1 MSQQAVLI
9 IDNKIMPCPSTMK
22 WDIQTYDLDS
32 ARGIDGVM
40 NRQVICHKEKL
51 SISWRAGALTME
63 EVSLIL
69 NAVMPT
75 FFSVT
80 YFSPISNAYVT
91 KEMYVGDRSAN
102 FYSIIDGKPVIDDIS
117 FNLIER

>member
-1 MSQQAVLI
+1 MAHAVLTI
-9 IDNKIMPCPSTMK
+9 GGKAMPCPSTMK

-40 NRQVICHKEKL
+40 NCQVICHKEKL
-51 SISWRAGALTME
+51 SLTWRAGALTMD
-63 EVSLIL
+63 EVSLLL

-91 KEMYVGDRSAN
+91 KEMYVGDRSTN

>member
-1 MSQQAVLI
+1 MANVVLT
-9 IDNKIMPCPSTMK
+9 IDGKAMPCPATMS
-22 WDIQTYDLDS
+22 WDLQTYDLDS
-32 ARGIDGVM
+32 ARGVDGTM

-51 SISWRAGALTME
+51 SISWRAANLTME
-63 EVSLIL
+63 QVSLIL

-75 FFSVT
+75 FFQVT
-80 YFSPISNAYVT
+80 YFSPLANAMVT

-102 FYSIIDGKPVIDDIS
+102 FYSIIDGKPVIDDIK

>member
-1 MSQQAVLI
+1 
-9 IDNKIMPCPSTMK
+9 MPCPSEMQ
-22 WDIQTYDLDS
+22 WDISTYDLDS
-32 ARGIDGVM
+32 ARGADGTM
-40 NRQVICHKEKL
+40 QRQVICHKEKL

-80 YFSPISNAYVT
+80 YFSPLANAYVT
-91 KEMYVGDRSAN
+91 KQMYVGDRSTN
-102 FYSIIDGKPVIDDIS
+102 FYSIIDGKPVIDNIS